1 MDIPI
6 KNQIQSLKTMQKYPR
21 FYLAN
26 YFDDLKKEV
35 DLIFT
40 QNVEENDLNYLQ
52 LIEVI
57 KPFNK
62 FFEQEKENYLEIIS
76 IIESFEQDSYYK
88 IKPFNTFDNEI
99 NQLTSLDNHLIDE
112 IKYKIEKTLFSN
124 KSIMFIK
131 GYEYKL
137 HYYRQ
142 TDWKNFL
149 LLINDEYLRK
159 TTIDDEKIDN
169 FNREKLIAYFLEQ
182 KLNEVYDNIK
192 NFVSLNIK
200 IEDIMLI
207 DMSRRNNNCNINP
220 FAINGLGKI
229 KFICF
234 NNNENQII
242 KEIHSDT
249 FNGLTRLEEIYFS
262 FNQIKELNSNIFSG
276 LTCLKIIDFKNNQ
289 IKELNPLIFSG
300 LINLEKIDFEVNQI
314 KEIHSSTFKG
324 LVNLKLINFYSN
336 ILKEIHPATFNGL
349 KSLEEINFGWNQIKE
364 IHMCT
369 FNGLTSLKIV
379 DLKYNQIKEIHPST
393 FNGLKNVKYLGLDIK
408 LKEENRND
416 NCSLL

>member
-1 MDIPI
+1 MNKLI
-6 KNQIQSLKTMQKYPR
+6 KNQIQTLKTMQKYPR

-40 QNVEENDLNYLQ
+40 QNLEENDLNYLQ

-62 FFEQEKENYLEIIS
+62 FFEQEKENYKEIIS
-76 IIESFEQDSYYK
+76 IIESFEQDSYNK
-88 IKPFNTFDNEI
+88 IKPFNTFKNEI
-99 NQLTSLDNHLIDE
+99 HQLTSLDNHLIDE

-131 GYEYKL
+131 GFEYKL
-137 HYYRQ
+137 HYRQ
-142 TDWKNFL
+142 TDWKKFL

-159 TTIDDEKIDN
+159 TTIDDEKLDN

-182 KLNEVYDNIK
+182 KLNEIYDNIK
-192 NFVSLNIK
+192 NFVSLNIE
-200 IEDIMLI
+200 IEDIVLI
-207 DMSRRNNNCNINP
+207 DLSRRNNNSINP

-229 KFICF
+229 NFICF
-234 NNNENQII
+234 NNNNNQII

-262 FNQIKELNSNIFSG
+262 YNQIKELNPNIFNG

-289 IKELNPLIFSG
+289 IKELNSFIFSG
-300 LINLEKIDFEVNQI
+300 LINLEKIDF
-314 KEIHSSTFKG
+314 
-324 LVNLKLINFYSN
+324 
-336 ILKEIHPATFNGL
+336 
-349 KSLEEINFGWNQIKE
+349 
-364 IHMCT
+364 
-369 FNGLTSLKIV
+369 
-379 DLKYNQIKEIHPST
+379 
-393 FNGLKNVKYLGLDIK
+393 VK
-408 LKEENRND
+408 
-416 NCSLL
+416 

>member
-1 MDIPI
+1 MDKLI
-6 KNQIQSLKTMQKYPR
+6 KNQIQSLKSMQKYPR

-62 FFEQEKENYLEIIS
+62 FFEQEKENYEEIIS
-76 IIESFEQDSYYK
+76 IIESFEQDSYNK
-88 IKPFNTFDNEI
+88 IKPFNTFNNEI
-99 NQLTSLDNHLIDE
+99 QQLTSLDNRLIDE

-137 HYYRQ
+137 HYRQ
-142 TDWKNFL
+142 TDWKKFL

-159 TTIDDEKIDN
+159 TTIHDEKLDN

-182 KLNEVYDNIK
+182 KLNEIYDNIK
-192 NFVSLNIK
+192 NFVSLNIE

-207 DMSRRNNNCNINP
+207 DMSRRNNNSINP
-220 FAINGLGKI
+220 FAMNGLGKI

-234 NNNENQII
+234 NNNDNQII
-242 KEIHSDT
+242 KEIHLDT

-262 FNQIKELNSNIFSG
+262 YNQIQELNRNIFNGG

-289 IKELNPLIFSG
+289 IKELNSFIFSG

-314 KEIHSSTFKG
+314 KELHSSTFSG

-336 ILKEIHPATFNGL
+336 IIKEIHPATFNGL

-393 FNGLKNVKYLGLDIK
+393 FNGLENIKYLGLDIK
-408 LKEENRND
+408 LKEENSKD